1 MSDAALYSLLFYT
14 QIDVFL
20 SSSIWE
26 FSSNEGVYNSIGY
39 NENLHLF
46 IEFCILFV
54 SIYIHKVVCAFH
66 SWWALSSGQQLKWG
80 AHSQLDSRDLV
91 EIKYFNF

>member
-46 IEFCILFV
+46 IDFCILFV
-54 SIYIHKVVCAFH
+54 SIYIHKVV
-66 SWWALSSGQQLKWG
+66 WTLSSGQQLKWG